1 MEVFDKLKNYAKNSF
16 GTDSEIEDAG
26 LEAGGGTNTRVEAK
40 KAEKP
45 VKRAKQQQQKT
56 EKKLKVINFNDYKHL
71 TESVKG
77 SEINGKV
84 SEVKEEIVFCKPE
97 SFSECTKIGDW
108 IANDKIVILS
118 IELLDTREAQ
128 RVIDFTT
135 GVLYAKEGQ
144 LVDMSEK
151 VFGYVPKKFLSVI
164 DIPAGETAAGIIS
177 MGFEFLVNEVE
188 EIKPRYE
195 RQG

>member
-1 MEVFDKLKNYAKNSF
+1 MEVFDKIKNIAKNSF

-26 LEAGGGTNTRVEAK
+26 LDIDAQSRVEIKDEKPAK
-40 KAEKP
+40 KSNF
-45 VKRAKQQQQKT
+45 QKN
-56 EKKLKVINFNDYKHL
+56 EKKLKIINFNDYKHL
-71 TESVKG
+71 TESVKTK
-77 SEINGKV
+77 EINGKV

-108 IANDKIVILS
+108 IASNKIVILS
-118 IELLDTREAQ
+118 IELLDNREAQ

-164 DIPAGETAAGIIS
+164 DIPEGEGAGGIIS
-177 MGFEFLVNEVE
+177 MGFDFLVNEVE
-188 EIKPRYE
+188 EIKPKYE